1 AEPPRRGSPRRG
13 RGRSDPAVHSFPHT
27 TQRTHQGR
35 IMKTKLIAVTASA
48 NLMLSVC
55 GLVGGGTDSVGE
67 QDGDITKLNVG
78 VSPVPH
84 GDILKFVDDN
94 LAEEAGLDLEITE
107 YTDYTLPNKA
117 LTDGDIDANYFQHKP
132 YLDSEI
138 EGQGY
143 DITGLEPFAL
153 FSNTVDEVEDIP
165 KNAKIGINNDPANQ
179 GRALKMLED
188 AELITLNDG
197 VDEVSAKLSDVKDNP
212 KNVEF
217 VEADAAQLARTLDDV
232 DASVINGNNALE
244 AGLNPAKDGILL
256 ESAEDNPYGN
266 FLAVRTENKDDEN
279 IKKLDEL
286 LHSPEVKEFI
296 EDEWADGSVLPS
308 F

>member
-1 AEPPRRGSPRRG
+1 
-13 RGRSDPAVHSFPHT
+13 
-27 TQRTHQGR
+27 
-35 IMKTKLIAVTASA
+35 MKTKLIAIAASA
-48 NLMLSVC
+48 TLLLSGC

-67 QDGDITKLNVG
+67 KDGDVTKLTVG
-78 VSPVPH
+78 ATPVPQ
-84 GDILKFVDDN
+84 GDILRYVDEN
-94 LAEEAGLDLEITE
+94 LAEDAGLDIEVTE

-117 LTDGDIDANYFQHKP
+117 LNDGDIDANYFQHKP
-132 YLDSEI
+132 YLDSEV

-143 DITGLEPFAL
+143 EITGFKPINLEPFAL
-153 FSNTVDEVEDIP
+153 FSNDIKDVGDIP
-165 KNAKIGINNDPANQ
+165 KNAKIGINNDPSNQ

-188 AELITLNDG
+188 AKLITLKDG
-197 VDEVSAKLSDVKDNP
+197 VDAIDAKLSDVEENP
-212 KNVEF
+212 KNVKF
-217 VEADAAQLARTLDDV
+217 VEADAAQLARTLEDV

-256 ESAEDNPYGN
+256 EKADDNPYGN

-286 LHSPEVKEFI
+286 LHSPEVKKFI
-296 EDEWADGSVLPS
+296 EKKWADGSVLPS

>member
-1 AEPPRRGSPRRG
+1 
-13 RGRSDPAVHSFPHT
+13 
-27 TQRTHQGR
+27 
-35 IMKTKLIAVTASA
+35 MKTKLIAIAASA
-48 NLMLSVC
+48 TLLLSGC

-67 QDGDITKLNVG
+67 KDGDVTKLTVG
-78 VSPVPH
+78 ATPVPQ
-84 GDILKFVDDN
+84 GDILRYVDEN
-94 LAEEAGLDLEITE
+94 LAEDAGLDIEVAE

-143 DITGLEPFAL
+143 DITGFEPVHLEPFAL

>member
-1 AEPPRRGSPRRG
+1 
-13 RGRSDPAVHSFPHT
+13 
-27 TQRTHQGR
+27 
-35 IMKTKLIAVTASA
+35 MKTKLIAIAASA
-48 NLMLSVC
+48 TLLLSGC

-67 QDGDITKLNVG
+67 KDGDITKLTVG
-78 VSPVPH
+78 ATPVPQ
-84 GDILKFVDDN
+84 GDILRYVDEN
-94 LAEEAGLDLEITE
+94 LAEDAGLDIEVTE

-117 LTDGDIDANYFQHKP
+117 LNDGDIDANYFQHKP
-132 YLDSEI
+132 YLDSEV

-143 DITGLEPFAL
+143 EITGFKPINLEPFAL
-153 FSNTVDEVEDIP
+153 FSKDIKDVGDIP
-165 KNAKIGINNDPANQ
+165 KNAKIGINNDPSNQ

-188 AELITLNDG
+188 AKLITLKDG
-197 VDEVSAKLSDVKDNP
+197 VDAVDAKLSDVEDNP
-212 KNVEF
+212 KNVKF
-217 VEADAAQLARTLDDV
+217 VEADAAQLARTLEDV

-256 ESAEDNPYGN
+256 EKADDNPYGN

-286 LHSPEVKEFI
+286 LHSPEVKKFI
-296 EDEWADGSVLPS
+296 EKKWADGSVLPS

>member
-1 AEPPRRGSPRRG
+1 
-13 RGRSDPAVHSFPHT
+13 
-27 TQRTHQGR
+27 
-35 IMKTKLIAVTASA
+35 MKTKLIAVAASA
-48 NLMLSVC
+48 TLLLSGC

-143 DITGLEPFAL
+143 DITGFEPVHLEPFAL
-153 FSNTVDEVEDIP
+153 FSNTVDDVEDIP

>member
-1 AEPPRRGSPRRG
+1 
-13 RGRSDPAVHSFPHT
+13 
-27 TQRTHQGR
+27 
-35 IMKTKLIAVTASA
+35 M
-48 NLMLSVC
+48 
-55 GLVGGGTDSVGE
+55 
-67 QDGDITKLNVG
+67 
-78 VSPVPH
+78 
-84 GDILKFVDDN
+84 
-94 LAEEAGLDLEITE
+94 
-107 YTDYTLPNKA
+107 
-117 LTDGDIDANYFQHKP
+117 
-132 YLDSEI
+132 
-138 EGQGY
+138 
-143 DITGLEPFAL
+143 
-153 FSNTVDEVEDIP
+153 
-165 KNAKIGINNDPANQ
+165 KIGINNDPANQ

-266 FLAVRTENKDDEN
+266 FLAVRTQNKDDEN

-286 LHSPEVKEFI
+286 LHSPEVKKFI
-296 EDEWADGSVLPS
+296 EKKWADGSVLPS

>member
-1 AEPPRRGSPRRG
+1 
-13 RGRSDPAVHSFPHT
+13 
-27 TQRTHQGR
+27 
-35 IMKTKLIAVTASA
+35 MKTKLIAIAASA
-48 NLMLSVC
+48 TLLLSGC

-67 QDGDITKLNVG
+67 KDGDVTKLTVG
-78 VSPVPH
+78 ATPVPQ
-84 GDILKFVDDN
+84 GDILRYVDEN
-94 LAEEAGLDLEITE
+94 LAEDAGLDIEVTE

-117 LTDGDIDANYFQHKP
+117 LNDGDIDANYYQHKP
-132 YLDSEI
+132 YLDSEV

-143 DITGLEPFAL
+143 EITGFKPINLEPFAL
-153 FSNTVDEVEDIP
+153 FSNDIKDVGDIP
-165 KNAKIGINNDPANQ
+165 KNAKIGINNDPSNQ

-188 AELITLNDG
+188 AKLITLKDG
-197 VDEVSAKLSDVKDNP
+197 VDAIDAKLSDVEENP
-212 KNVEF
+212 KNVKF
-217 VEADAAQLARTLDDV
+217 VEADAAQLARTLEDV

-256 ESAEDNPYGN
+256 EKADDNPYGN

-286 LHSPEVKEFI
+286 LHSPEVKKFI
-296 EDEWADGSVLPS
+296 EKKWADGSVLPS

>member
-1 AEPPRRGSPRRG
+1 
-13 RGRSDPAVHSFPHT
+13 
-27 TQRTHQGR
+27 
-35 IMKTKLIAVTASA
+35 MKTKLIAIAASA
-48 NLMLSVC
+48 TLLLSGC

-67 QDGDITKLNVG
+67 KDGDITKLTVG
-78 VSPVPH
+78 ATPVPQ
-84 GDILKFVDDN
+84 GDILRYVDEN
-94 LAEEAGLDLEITE
+94 LAEDAGLDIEVTE

-117 LTDGDIDANYFQHKP
+117 LNDGDIDANYFQHKP
-132 YLDSEI
+132 YLDSEV

-143 DITGLEPFAL
+143 DITGFKPINLEPFAL
-153 FSNTVDEVEDIP
+153 FSKDIKDVGDIP
-165 KNAKIGINNDPANQ
+165 KNAKIGINNDPSNQ

-188 AELITLNDG
+188 AKLITLKDG
-197 VDEVSAKLSDVKDNP
+197 VDAVDAKLSDVEDNP
-212 KNVEF
+212 KNLKF
-217 VEADAAQLARTLDDV
+217 VEADAAQLARTLEDV

-256 ESAEDNPYGN
+256 EKAEDNPYGN

-286 LHSPEVKEFI
+286 LHSPEVKKFI
-296 EDEWADGSVLPS
+296 EKKWADGSVLPS

>member
-1 AEPPRRGSPRRG
+1 
-13 RGRSDPAVHSFPHT
+13 
-27 TQRTHQGR
+27 
-35 IMKTKLIAVTASA
+35 MKTKLIAIAAGAT
-48 NLMLSVC
+48 LLLSGC

-67 QDGDITKLNVG
+67 KDGDITKLTVG
-78 VSPVPH
+78 ATPVPQ
-84 GDILKFVDDN
+84 GDILRYVDEN
-94 LAEEAGLDLEITE
+94 LAEDAGLDIEVTE

-117 LTDGDIDANYFQHKP
+117 LNDGDIDANYFQHKP

-143 DITGLEPFAL
+143 EITGFEPINLEPFAL
-153 FSNTVDEVEDIP
+153 FSKDIKDVGDIP
-165 KNAKIGINNDPANQ
+165 KNAKIGINNDPSNQ

-188 AELITLNDG
+188 AKLITLKDG
-197 VDEVSAKLSDVKDNP
+197 VDAVDAKLSDVEDNP
-212 KNVEF
+212 KNVKF
-217 VEADAAQLARTLDDV
+217 VEADAAQLARTLEDV

-244 AGLNPAKDGILL
+244 AGLSPAKDGILL
-256 ESAEDNPYGN
+256 EKAEDNPYGN

-286 LHSPEVKEFI
+286 LHSPEVKKFI
-296 EDEWADGSVLPS
+296 EKKWADGSVLPS

>member
-1 AEPPRRGSPRRG
+1 
-13 RGRSDPAVHSFPHT
+13 
-27 TQRTHQGR
+27 
-35 IMKTKLIAVTASA
+35 MKTKLIAIAASA
-48 NLMLSVC
+48 TLLLSGC

-67 QDGDITKLNVG
+67 KDGDVTKLTVG
-78 VSPVPH
+78 ATPVPQ
-84 GDILKFVDDN
+84 GDILRYVDEN
-94 LAEEAGLDLEITE
+94 LAEDAGLDIEVAE

-117 LTDGDIDANYFQHKP
+117 LNDGDIDANYFQHKP
-132 YLDSEI
+132 YLDSEV

-143 DITGLEPFAL
+143 EITGFKPINLEPFAL
-153 FSNTVDEVEDIP
+153 FSNDIKDVKDIP
-165 KNAKIGINNDPANQ
+165 KNAKIGINNDPSNQ

-188 AELITLNDG
+188 AKLITLKDG
-197 VDEVSAKLSDVKDNP
+197 VDAIDAKLSDVEENP
-212 KNVEF
+212 KNVKF
-217 VEADAAQLARTLDDV
+217 VEADAAQLARTLEDV

-256 ESAEDNPYGN
+256 EKADDNPYGN

-286 LHSPEVKEFI
+286 LHSPEVKKFI
-296 EDEWADGSVLPS
+296 EKKWADGSVLPS

>member
-1 AEPPRRGSPRRG
+1 
-13 RGRSDPAVHSFPHT
+13 
-27 TQRTHQGR
+27 
-35 IMKTKLIAVTASA
+35 MKTKLIAVAASA
-48 NLMLSVC
+48 TLLLSGC

-143 DITGLEPFAL
+143 DITGFEPVHLEPFAL

-165 KNAKIGINNDPANQ
+165 KNAKVGINNDPANQ